1 MSLLNDLFAKPL
13 EPGYEEVAARERA
26 AGIDASATG
35 RRRFSP
41 ILIVG
46 AAALGLLLTIA
57 ALQVQNNADVVSSER
72 QELIARIRAEDER
85 VSRLQSS
92 VESLETEISG
102 LEASLLENSAA
113 GRKLRADV
121 AQLQARA
128 GSIAVSGPGVVVT
141 VDDAANPENFD
152 SPDMA
157 TVQDIDL
164 QQVVNGLW
172 AAGAEAISINGQ
184 RITNL
189 TAIRQV
195 DNIVK
200 INYRPTQSP
209 FDVTAIGDARSLPS
223 EFGDGTGGQWL
234 RHFDL
239 QFDVRSE
246 ESLEIPAGNTSLIYA
261 QPGEAP

>member
-26 AGIDASATG
+26 AGVDTSAAG

-57 ALQVQNNADVVSSER
+57 ALQVQNNAAVVSSER
-72 QELIARIRAEDER
+72 QGLIDRIRAEDER
-85 VSRLQSS
+85 VSRLQDN
-92 VESLETEISG
+92 VESLESEISG

-113 GRKLRADV
+113 GRQLRAEV
-121 AQLQARA
+121 EQLQARA
-128 GSIAVSGPGVVVT
+128 GSIAVTGPGVVIT
-141 VDDAANPENFD
+141 IDDADPESFDNPEL
-152 SPDMA
+152 A
-157 TVQDIDL
+157 AVQDIDL

-184 RITNL
+184 RITSL

-209 FDVTAIGDARSLPS
+209 FEVTAIGDTRSLPS
-223 EFGDGTGGQWL
+223 EFGDGPGGQWL

-246 ESLEIPAGNTSLIYA
+246 ESLEIPAGNTSLLHA
-261 QPGEAP
+261 QPGEAR